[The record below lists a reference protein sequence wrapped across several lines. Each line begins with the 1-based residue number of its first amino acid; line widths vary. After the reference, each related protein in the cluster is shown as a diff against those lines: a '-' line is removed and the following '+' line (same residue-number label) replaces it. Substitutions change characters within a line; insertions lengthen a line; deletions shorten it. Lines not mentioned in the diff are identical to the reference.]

1 MTNGKEGYEATSVDE
16 GRCENVED
24 DGAREGENNGD
35 RAQAQAKLGRN
46 ASEGNEAWRNAWGS
60 SKSEKQFDRL
70 AAEVMKT
77 ILIPAEDH
85 DAMPAVL
92 ETARLVARRFD
103 AYMEGFAV
111 HPAAADFVAVDPLSS
126 LTMTHIHDRDAEIER
141 QARGLFEA
149 FMAEHDVPRAPA
161 RYLSHLPPE
170 HARAGNDVPQ
180 PARFS
185 WGWPW
190 PAVQF
195 DAFIGSHGRLFDLIV
210 LGRPGRLPQNP
221 RMAPLETA
229 LFESGHPVL
238 IAPPAPPK
246 SLGRNILVA
255 WNGSTEQARTNAFAL
270 PLFREAERVTVLT
283 VEGGMTPGP
292 TGEEVALHLCMNGVR
307 AQAVNVPPGAR
318 STGESILDHA
328 ASLGCDLLVKG
339 AYTQSRLRQMV
350 FGGTTRH
357 ILAHATLPVLMAH

>member
-1 MTNGKEGYEATSVDE
+1 
-16 GRCENVED
+16 
-24 DGAREGENNGD
+24 
-35 RAQAQAKLGRN
+35 
-46 ASEGNEAWRNAWGS
+46 
-60 SKSEKQFDRL
+60 
-70 AAEVMKT
+70 MKT

-92 ETARLVARRFD
+92 ETARLIARRFD

-111 HPAAADFVAVDPLSS
+111 HPAAAEFVAVDPLSS
-126 LTMTHIHDRDAEIER
+126 LTMTHIHDRDADIER

-149 FMAEHDVPRAPA
+149 FMAENDVPRAP
-161 RYLSHLPPE
+161 SPPPPE
-170 HARAGNDVPQ
+170 HAGAGAAPQ
-180 PARFS
+180 PAQYS
-185 WGWPW
+185 YGWPW

-238 IAPPAPPK
+238 IAPPAAPPG
-246 SLGRNILVA
+246 LGRNVLVA

-270 PLFREAERVTVLT
+270 PLLRDAEQVTVLT

-292 TGEEVALHLCMNGVR
+292 AGEEVAIHLRMNGVS
-307 AQAVNVPPGAR
+307 AQAVTAPPGAR
-318 STGESILDHA
+318 STGETILDHA

-357 ILAHATLPVLMAH
+357 ILANATLPVLMAH